1 MSFRNSYISTFN
13 PVIRNKK
20 KFLKVFFLSIVFSY
34 LSALVLNRLN
44 LKITNNDII
53 LDYQLKKINNNEFNK
68 VDTLFI
74 GDSTGGNAINS
85 DFFNSISKLN
95 SENLSLTGSF
105 GISGSLGILKK
116 AFEQNSNLKN
126 IIIIHTLDIWN
137 RPFSKNAILLLF
149 PFMEMYKYLDYSSVF
164 SHFFNLREIS
174 WNLKYFK
181 KKILNDKTIPI
192 IDTQN
197 DYMTQGKKKFSN
209 KKLQIDSVL
218 NLDGIEIS
226 EGKSKEMKMLDNF
239 CKNNNL
245 NCLFLNGPILKES
258 FVNGDLLLKTKINER
273 FSYIKYFPRIFQ
285 YDSYMI
291 GDSSDHIDPRYK
303 NTSTNDIYNHIKN
316 YLK

>member
-149 PFMEMYKYLDYSSVF
+149 PFMEMHKYLDNSSVF

-174 WNLKYFK
+174 WNLKYLK
-181 KKILNDKTIPI
+181 KKILNDRTIPR
-192 IDTQN
+192 IDLEN
-197 DYMTQGKKKFSN
+197 DYIPQGKNKYSN
-209 KKLQIDSVL
+209 KKLKIDSVL
-218 NLDGIEIS
+218 NLKETEIS
-226 EGKSKEMKMLDNF
+226 EGKSKEIKMLDNF

-258 FVNGDLLLKTKINER
+258 FVNSDLLLNKKIKER
-273 FSYIKYFPRIFQ
+273 FSYIKYFPRIFE
-285 YDSYMI
+285 YDAYMI
-291 GDSSDHIDPRYK
+291 GDSDDHIDPKYK
-303 NTSTNDIYNHIKN
+303 NKSTNDIYNHIKS